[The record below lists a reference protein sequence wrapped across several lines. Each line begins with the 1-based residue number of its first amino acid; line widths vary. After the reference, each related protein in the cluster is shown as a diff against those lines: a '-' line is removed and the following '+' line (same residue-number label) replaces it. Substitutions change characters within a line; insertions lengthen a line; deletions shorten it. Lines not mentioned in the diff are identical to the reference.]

1 MQMSRIAAVICI
13 LISEQASA
21 LTACNGLID
30 ELLQRLR
37 LLLAGYR
44 ADNRL
49 AYNVAVFVNHIC
61 GGIGVQSGGKF
72 SGLTF

>member
-21 LTACNGLID
+21 LTVCNGLID

-44 ADNRL
+44 TDDRL
-49 AYNVAVFVNHIC
+49 AYNVAVLVNHIC
-61 GGIGVQSGGKF
+61 GRIGVQSGGKF
-72 SGLTF
+72 SGLAF